1 MISDER
7 LREAARQAEEKLLAS
22 LPKPEDCEATFSP
35 EYKRKMKKL
44 ARRTDHPVIYWVQK
58 AVACILLTILIGGGG
73 ILTFS
78 TEARAAF
85 VGWLKEIYD
94 TYFAYHYYS
103 EEGAQSLPNDVIYRP
118 SWLPDGYHIISED
131 IGNQVYIIYESED
144 GEPALFAYTRAS
156 ESLTLHIDR
165 DGNEISQRVFV
176 GDSPADLYID
186 QDTGD
191 SNILIW
197 ADEDKGIMFYISA
210 QLDSTEIIK
219 IAESISAQK
228 NSD

>member
-73 ILTFS
+73 VLTFS

-85 VGWLKEIYD
+85 VGWIMDKRDLRSMVCLSVYWREPG
-94 TYFAYHYYS
+94 YS
-103 EEGAQSLPNDVIYRP
+103 R
-118 SWLPDGYHIISED
+118 
-131 IGNQVYIIYESED
+131 
-144 GEPALFAYTRAS
+144 
-156 ESLTLHIDR
+156 
-165 DGNEISQRVFV
+165 
-176 GDSPADLYID
+176 
-186 QDTGD
+186 
-191 SNILIW
+191 
-197 ADEDKGIMFYISA
+197 
-210 QLDSTEIIK
+210 
-219 IAESISAQK
+219 
-228 NSD
+228 

>member
-7 LREAARQAEEKLLAS
+7 LREAAREAEEKLLAS

-85 VGWLKEIYD
+85 VGWVREIYEE
-94 TYFAYHYYS
+94 YFVYYFTGDIRSSS
-103 EEGAQSLPNDVIYRP
+103 EDFAFSP
-118 SWLPDGYHIISED
+118 SWLPDGYTESFISELSGQTIMVFENENKEQLTFGYSKNLGYWKLYVD
-131 IGNQVYIIYESED
+131 IDNSEVRQVEVSGQIADMYSSSSNESAKHLVWIDENIDCVFFISANLSED
-144 GEPALFAYTRAS
+144 T
-156 ESLTLHIDR
+156 IV
-165 DGNEISQRVFV
+165 Q
-176 GDSPADLYID
+176 
-186 QDTGD
+186 
-191 SNILIW
+191 
-197 ADEDKGIMFYISA
+197 
-210 QLDSTEIIK
+210 
-219 IAESISAQK
+219 IAEGISRQ
-228 NSD
+228 

>member
-7 LREAARQAEEKLLAS
+7 LREAAREAEEKLLAS

-85 VGWLKEIYD
+85 VGWVREVYENWFVYRFEGENSDAIGD
-94 TYFAYHYYS
+94 TQYRPTWLPEGYSQTLVPELNDQVNVLYTNEDGNMIIFAYANSSSSLALY
-103 EEGAQSLPNDVIYRP
+103 AQGDASKSTKVMVK
-118 SWLPDGYHIISED
+118 D
-131 IGNQVYIIYESED
+131 I
-144 GEPALFAYTRAS
+144 
-156 ESLTLHIDR
+156 
-165 DGNEISQRVFV
+165 
-176 GDSPADLYID
+176 PADLYLEED
-186 QDTGD
+186 DTH
-191 SNILIW
+191 SNCLVWENSQNSIIYWIIANLP
-197 ADEDKGIMFYISA
+197 ED
-210 QLDSTEIIK
+210 TIIQ
-219 IAESISAQK
+219 IAESVEAQQ
-228 NSD
+228 